1 MLAWMM
7 AASLALVSKA
17 PVAVIGSTGRL
28 GRPVVEELV
37 AQGYPARCL
46 LRHELPPDGGE
57 GEPTTSAQVAG
68 LLAKMPGVTMVK
80 GDINDPASLNTL
92 LQGAGACIAVHGARR
107 TTRIT
112 DMLPWTHPERDDPTH
127 SRRINYVGMMNLVAA
142 AKASGSVRRI
152 VRITG
157 KGEDP
162 WSIFSILINGLSRDV
177 RRELAPRYG
186 LRCRRCASHSVAGL
200 GSMAKAWNYEGECVL
215 RGTSDIDYTII
226 RPGIMGQLERL
237 SDDVS
242 LT

>member
-1 MLAWMM
+1 MLAWMT

-28 GRPVVEELV
+28 GRLVVEELV

-107 TTRIT
+107 MTRIT
-112 DMLPWTHPERDDPTH
+112 DLLPWTHPERDDPTH

-162 WSIFSILINGLSRDV
+162 WSIFSILINGLSRDIRRDI
-177 RRELAPRYG
+177 RREIRAEMATMR
-186 LRCRRCASHSVAGL
+186 VAGL

-215 RGTSDIDYTII
+215 RKSDIDYTII

-237 SDDVS
+237 PDDVS

>member
-1 MLAWMM
+1 MLAWMT

-28 GRPVVEELV
+28 GRLVVEELV

-162 WSIFSILINGLSRDV
+162 WSIFSILINGLSRDIRRDI
-177 RRELAPRYG
+177 RREIRAEMATMR
-186 LRCRRCASHSVAGL
+186 VAGL

-215 RGTSDIDYTII
+215 RGSDIDYTII

-237 SDDVS
+237 PDDVS

>member
-1 MLAWMM
+1 MLAWMT

-28 GRPVVEELV
+28 GRLVVEELV

-162 WSIFSILINGLSRDV
+162 WSIFSILINGLSRDIRRDI
-177 RRELAPRYG
+177 RREIRAEMATMR
-186 LRCRRCASHSVAGL
+186 VAGL

-215 RGTSDIDYTII
+215 RGSDIDYTII

-237 SDDVS
+237 PEDVS

>member
-1 MLAWMM
+1 MLAWMA

-28 GRPVVEELV
+28 GRLVVEELV

-107 TTRIT
+107 MTRIT
-112 DMLPWTHPERDDPTH
+112 DLLPWTHPERDDPTH

-162 WSIFSILINGLSRDV
+162 WSIFSILINGLSRDI
-177 RRELAPRYG
+177 RREIRAEMATVR
-186 LRCRRCASHSVAGL
+186 VAGL

-215 RGTSDIDYTII
+215 RGSDIDYTII

-237 SDDVS
+237 PDDVS